1 MEYNEED
8 FGLSNIGLIDDIRV
22 KVNKIPTVQ
31 YTPKFDNKLW
41 FMNNNKENKE
51 NKDNLNKKQQEKN
64 RKDGIKNS
72 QFKIDYLYS
81 RGEYKQC
88 INELNHLKTLVKL
101 KKKQDYN
108 DDIIDTEIRCNF
120 KLNQF
125 DKVIELIGNVE
136 KTLQLKNGI
145 TYQFKDTNLIFILAQ
160 SLHLKNQFTL
170 SRIQYQRCI
179 SLNRRIWEWWFNLSL
194 TYLNCSNLIT
204 KQNLSSFL
212 FIKKENENENDKQLF
227 KDGDGGGDGGGGGG
241 GDNDDE
247 LISGGGGVNLNE
259 IINENK
265 IKEDGLSFFNL
276 VLSYR
281 SLCHSIFLLTQTIQS
296 KRKSFKSTQGF
307 KQLEKMKLILDSLLN
322 LISISIPIIDN
333 SIMIINEELIAN
345 NLDRLRKES
354 NENHF
359 EIKWLIDFKPEN
371 FKNDEDD
378 EIEDREENPF
388 TL

>member
-22 KVNKIPTVQ
+22 KVNKIPTVE
-31 YTPKFDNKLW
+31 YIPKFDSKLW
-41 FMNNNKENKE
+41 FMNNKE
-51 NKDNLNKKQQEKN
+51 NKDNINNLNKKQQEKN

-81 RGEYKQC
+81 RGQYKEC

-120 KLNQF
+120 KLDNF
-125 DKVIELIGNVE
+125 DKVIQLIGNVE
-136 KTLQLKNGI
+136 KTLQQKNGS

-160 SLHLKNQFTL
+160 SLHLKKQYDQ
-170 SRIQYQRCI
+170 SRIQYHRCI
-179 SLNRRIWEWWFNLSL
+179 SLNRRIWEWWLNLSL
-194 TYLNCSNLIT
+194 TYLNCSNIIT
-204 KQNLSSFL
+204 KQNLSLL
-212 FIKKENENENDKQLF
+212 FIKKLKEEQKEEEEIKEEKEDYKQEAEEEEEE
-227 KDGDGGGDGGGGGG
+227 DVIVD
-241 GDNDDE
+241 
-247 LISGGGGVNLNE
+247 LNE
-259 IINENK
+259 IINENQ
-265 IKEDGLSFFNL
+265 IKENGIGFLNCIL
-276 VLSYR
+276 AYR

-307 KQLEKMKLILDSLLN
+307 KQLEKMKLVLDTLLN
-322 LISISIPIIDN
+322 LISVSIPIGE
-333 SIMIINEELIAN
+333 SIINEELIAN
-345 NLDRLRKES
+345 SLDRLRKES

>member
-22 KVNKIPTVQ
+22 KVNRIPTVQ

-125 DKVIELIGNVE
+125 DKVIELIANVE
-136 KTLQLKNGI
+136 NTLQLKNGI

-194 TYLNCSNLIT
+194 TYLNCSKLIT
-204 KQNLSSFL
+204 KLNLSSFL
-212 FIKKENENENDKQLF
+212 FIKNENENDG
-227 KDGDGGGDGGGGGG
+227 DNGDG
-241 GDNDDE
+241 NE
-247 LISGGGGVNLNE
+247 LINVVNLNE

-265 IKEDGLSFFNL
+265 IKEDGLSFLNL
-276 VLSYR
+276 VLAYR

-307 KQLEKMKLILDSLLN
+307 KQLEKMKLILDSLLL
-322 LISISIPIIDN
+322 LISNSISIIDN

-345 NLDRLRKES
+345 NLDRLRKDS

>member
-22 KVNKIPTVQ
+22 KVNKIPTVD
-31 YTPKFDNKLW
+31 YTPKFDSRLW
-41 FMNNNKENKE
+41 FMNNKD
-51 NKDNLNKKQQEKN
+51 NKDSLNNLNKKQQEKN

-81 RGEYKQC
+81 RGQYKEC

-120 KLNQF
+120 KLNNF

-136 KTLQLKNGI
+136 RTLQQKNGL

-160 SLHLKNQFTL
+160 SLHLKKRYDQ
-170 SRIQYQRCI
+170 SRIQYHRCI
-179 SLNRRIWEWWFNLSL
+179 SLNRRIWEWWLNLSL

-204 KQNLSSFL
+204 KQNLSLL
-212 FIKKENENENDKQLF
+212 FIEKLIKNQNQNNNEDDDNNNNNNNDNE
-227 KDGDGGGDGGGGGG
+227 
-241 GDNDDE
+241 
-247 LISGGGGVNLNE
+247 IVNLNE
-259 IINENK
+259 IINENQ
-265 IKEDGLSFFNL
+265 IKENGISFLNCIL
-276 VLSYR
+276 AYR

-296 KRKSFKSTQGF
+296 KRKSFNSTQGF
-307 KQLEKMKLILDSLLN
+307 KQLEKMKLVLDSLLN
-322 LISISIPIIDN
+322 LISISIPVGE
-333 SIMIINEELIAN
+333 SIINEELIAN
-345 NLDRLRKES
+345 SLDRLRKES